1 MPSSGVDQLYPFPVY
16 DSKTGFLGE
25 FSDGVVVPPV
35 VPFYAEALSYASLLR
50 EYRTVMN
57 EKYVAQ
63 SQVQVDA
70 LADKLYAQLV
80 DRLPYIIALARGA
93 CAALNRE
100 VGVTMKVGEIGLLDK
115 QTK

>member
-1 MPSSGVDQLYPFPVY
+1 MAVGGSCL
-16 DSKTGFLGE
+16 
-25 FSDGVVVPPV
+25 VVPPV

-70 LADKLYAQLV
+70 LADKLYCCSAAYLRRMFSLIHRWMDIITLV
-80 DRLPYIIALARGA
+80 EDEGIMGA
-93 CAALNRE
+93 
-100 VGVTMKVGEIGLLDK
+100 
-115 QTK
+115 